1 MRQRFLE
8 AAVASRFIVGMLPML
23 IALFS
28 GPVGAE
34 FDERDSTTAHR
45 QQLFPTEFYRNM
57 SRQDETKSKESVD
70 RVCPD
75 VLKPSWMT
83 NEADDWEDMRAC
95 LAHFQIVNTGQ

>member
-1 MRQRFLE
+1 M
-8 AAVASRFIVGMLPML
+8 ASRFIVGVLPML

-45 QQLFPTEFYRNM
+45 QELFPTEFYQNT

-70 RVCPD
+70 RVCPE
-75 VLKPSWMT
+75 LTPSWRT
-83 NEADDWEDMRAC
+83 NKTDDWGDMRPCRAY
-95 LAHFQIVNTGQ
+95 FPIVNTSH